1 MRSAVRTG
9 LRLIP
14 SSSASFASVK
24 GMPGGYVVEQ
34 TTYFGRTFSERV
46 YVRISAKESD
56 IFYQDDILTDPY
68 GQRETGDTYQMFAV
82 YIAAALVAILFAE
95 WLLQLRDNA

>member
-1 MRSAVRTG
+1 
-9 LRLIP
+9 
-14 SSSASFASVK
+14 
-24 GMPGGYVVEQ
+24 MPGGYVVEQ